1 MFSTTAENISILL
14 NLLYILR
21 YRGEHTAGFIIR
33 RIKINIFSATVENIL
48 YV

>member
-21 YRGEHTAGFIIR
+21 YRGEQTAGFIIQ